1 MPVSRA
7 AQVMGG
13 GYSAGQVLALNG
25 TQSATTF
32 AAAGTTQGTATSI
45 TAASTYVGTAAAS
58 SGVVLPS
65 SQPGDEFLI
74 YNGGANALTVYPHSG
89 GKVNG
94 LSTNTGFLLGT
105 NTAVRCYC
113 HTTTQW
119 IAMLSA

>member
-1 MPVSRA
+1 MAVARA

-13 GYSAGQVLALNG
+13 GFSAGQVVALNG
-25 TQSATTF
+25 TQSATTL

-45 TAASTYVGTAAAS
+45 TAASNYVGTVAAS
-58 SGVVLPS
+58 SGVILPT

-94 LSTNTGFLLGT
+94 LSTNSGFTLAT
-105 NTAVRCYC
+105 STAVRCYA